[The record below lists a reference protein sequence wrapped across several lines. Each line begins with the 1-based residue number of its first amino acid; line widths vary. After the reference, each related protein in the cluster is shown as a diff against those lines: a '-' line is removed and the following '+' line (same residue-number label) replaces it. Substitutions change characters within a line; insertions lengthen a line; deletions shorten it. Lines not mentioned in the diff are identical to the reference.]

1 MKPSGIGGQAVIEGV
16 MMRNG
21 SKYAVAVRT
30 PDKQIAVDVQNISS
44 SSIQNKKFARLP
56 IIRGVINFFDSMIL
70 GMKALMYSASL
81 FAEETEEERE
91 EREEKARKKARAR
104 AQKLQGQGKEAEAE
118 AVLKKCE
125 EKLAKEAQSSSGES
139 GKEDDDWMMTLTVI
153 VSLVFSIVLF
163 MMVPYFLSRLLKQAI
178 TSETLLLVI
187 EGIVKLAIFMGYMV
201 LISRMKDIQRTF
213 MYHGAEH
220 KCINCIEHGLELNVE
235 NVRVSSREHKRCGT
249 SFLFIVMFISIV
261 FIMVVSIPLFALI
274 HVHTAFWRIVLRIA
288 LLPVIAGVSYEF
300 LRVAG
305 SSDNRIINALSRPGM
320 ALQHLTTKEPDDSM
334 IEVAIASVEA
344 VFDWKRF
351 ENQQFGTNYV
361 LDEEKTSPAGAG
373 AEQPVQG
380 KTATAEGA
388 GA

>member
-30 PDKQIAVDVQNISS
+30 PDKEIAVDVQNISS
-44 SSIQNKKFARLP
+44 SSIQNKKFAKLP
-56 IIRGVINFFDSMIL
+56 IIRGVINFFDSMVL
-70 GMKALMYSASL
+70 GMKSLMYSASL
-81 FAEETEEERE
+81 FAEESQEERE
-91 EREEKARKKARAR
+91 EREGKARKKAQAKAR
-104 AQKLQGQGKEAEAE
+104 RLQAQGKEAEAE
-118 AVLKKCE
+118 AVLQKCE
-125 EKLAKEAQSSSGES
+125 EKLAREAQSGSDGD
-139 GKEDDDWMMTLTVI
+139 GKDDDDWLMTLTVI
-153 VSLVFSIVLF
+153 VSLIFSVILF
-163 MMVPYFLSRLLKQAI
+163 MMVPYFLSRTLKKVI
-178 TSETLLLVI
+178 VSETLLLVI
-187 EGIVKLAIFMGYMV
+187 EGIVKLMIFMGYML
-201 LISRMKDIQRTF
+201 LISRMKGIQRTF

-235 NVRVSSREHKRCGT
+235 NVRASSREHKRCGT

-300 LRVAG
+300 LRLAG
-305 SSDNRIINALSRPGM
+305 SSDNKIVNALSRPGM

-344 VFDWKRF
+344 VFDWKKF
-351 ENQQFGTNYV
+351 ENEKFGTNYI
-361 LDEEKTSPAGAG
+361 LDEAKQEGIVTGDAALAEQGAG
-373 AEQPVQG
+373 A
-380 KTATAEGA
+380 
-388 GA
+388 